1 MKKKILFTKQLISL
15 MLVFMLALSV
25 AVPALAAEGS
35 TGYSITINNKENL
48 PDMVEGQFTAY
59 QVFKGVLNAKEPD
72 NRQLADISWG
82 NGVNSADLVSALKED
97 ATLKAQ
103 FEGVRD
109 VNDNDQA
116 AEVSDVLVKNKDDSF
131 FLQDFAKLVSSNLKS
146 GTGVV
151 SELDSS
157 KNSVINVSDAGY
169 YLVVE
174 NEDKIPGV
182 GSDGQG
188 TGNANKVT
196 SSFILD
202 VLGNQKVNI
211 KADIPDVTKDIVVNS
226 KAVKGNTFNIN
237 DTVNFRLTGLLPD
250 NFDSYKTYSYKFTD
264 TIGKGLTLV
273 YNPDKEDTKASLKAS
288 VKNGETETE
297 LPAEQYTVTVNK
309 NESGET
315 ELGVEFSNLHNL
327 FDKNG
332 EKVTVNSSSNIIIN
346 YTAVVNENAVSGV
359 SGNPNKV
366 YLEYSN
372 NPNNSSKGQTTEK
385 IVYVYEFG
393 LELTKLASDTNE
405 PLNGAEF
412 VLSKTEG
419 EKTYYAQF
427 NDASKVGDNR
437 KLKGWVETL
446 DQATNLATDT
456 DGKINVEGIEEGTYT
471 LTESK
476 TPTGYNTMKSV
487 TFTITANIDE
497 NGVLK
502 ELSAVLDG
510 ERTDVKITSDG
521 IISTGIVPITLV
533 NQRASNLPFTG
544 GMGVVAIYILGG
556 VLLAGACVYLIATGR
571 KKKAE

>member
-35 TGYSITINNKENL
+35 TDYSITINNKENL
-48 PDMVEGQFTAY
+48 PEMVEGQFTAY
-59 QVFKGVLNAKEPD
+59 QVFKGVLNANEPN

-82 NGVNSADLVSALKED
+82 NGVKSADLVSALKND

-109 VNDNDQA
+109 INDNDQA
-116 AEVSDVLVKNKDDSF
+116 VEVSDVLVKNKDDSF
-131 FLQDFAKLVSSNLKS
+131 FLQAFAKIVSSNLKS
-146 GTGVV
+146 DAGVN
-151 SELDSS
+151 SKLNTD

-174 NEDKIPGV
+174 NEEKIPGV

-188 TGNANKVT
+188 TGDANKVI

-202 VLGNQKVNI
+202 VLGNQSINI
-211 KADIPDVTKDIVVNS
+211 KADIPDVTKDIVVDS

-237 DTVNFRLTGLLPD
+237 DTVNFRLTGLLPK

-264 TIGKGLTLV
+264 TVSKGLTLV
-273 YNPDKEDTKASLKAS
+273 YNPDKDETKTSLKAT

-297 LPAEQYTVTVNK
+297 LPSEQYKVTVTK
-309 NESGET
+309 KESGET
-315 ELGVEFSNLHNL
+315 ELGVEFSDLHNL
-327 FDKNG
+327 VDTSG
-332 EKVTVNSSSNIIIN
+332 EKVTVDSSSNIIIN
-346 YTAVVNENAVSGV
+346 YTAVVNENAVPGV
-359 SGNPNKV
+359 LGNPNKV

-393 LELTKLASDTNE
+393 LALTKLASDTNK
-405 PLNGAEF
+405 PLQGAEF
-412 VLSKTEG
+412 ILSKTEG

-427 NDASKVGDNR
+427 KEASKAGENR
-437 KLKGWVETL
+437 KLQGWVETSE
-446 DQATNLATDT
+446 QATSLATDA
-456 DGKINVEGIEEGTYT
+456 DGKINVEGIEAGTYT

-502 ELSAVLDG
+502 GLSAVLDG
-510 ERTDVKITSDG
+510 DSTNVSISNDG
-521 IISTGIVPITLV
+521 IIDTGIIPITLV

-571 KKKAE
+571 KKKAK

>member
-59 QVFKGVLNAKEPD
+59 QVFKGILNAKEPD

-82 NGVNSADLVSALKED
+82 NGVNSADLVSALKKD

-131 FLQDFAKLVSSNLKS
+131 FLQDFAKIVSSNLKS

-151 SELDSS
+151 SKLDSS

-427 NDASKVGDNR
+427 NDASKAGENR

-456 DGKINVEGIEEGTYT
+456 EGKINVEGIEAGTYT

-544 GMGVVAIYILGG
+544 GMGEVAIYILGG

-571 KKKAE
+571 KKKVE